1 MLKTLLPEIE
11 KLKNENKH
19 TKQALAAVTVNR
31 PDEAS
36 TSSKHAPSSSAEAPP
51 VDDAGSNAT
60 QAPTV
65 ENEASSSTQT
75 AQVVYVS
82 RERKIKKF
90 SGDRATDEDTVED
103 FVDNVKSLISAR
115 KMTQVEQTD
124 YVLSLLESA
133 VK

>member
-1 MLKTLLPEIE
+1 MSDGKQSEGGDVAGVEIQSGEGSSMLKTLLAEIE

-19 TKQALAAVTVNR
+19 TKQALAAVTVNQ
-31 PDEAS
+31 PVEAS
-36 TSSKHAPSSSAEAPP
+36 TSSKHAPS
-51 VDDAGSNAT
+51 GSNAT

-90 SGDRATDEDTVED
+90 SGGRATDEVQWRT
-103 FVDNVKSLISAR
+103 
-115 KMTQVEQTD
+115 
-124 YVLSLLESA
+124 LLTT
-133 VK
+133 